1 MLSMLEK
8 IFISGFLGSILV
20 KGIYAILGIRK
31 DSVGST
37 AANIPINYQ
46 STSEFLHS
54 HSSRWIQYLLFRLL
68 PFAAGEI
75 FSISCTKA
83 MKVDSPI
90 NNICCLLLVF
100 SIADYWE
107 LRTLRYYCSNN
118 KIERERRSEFIVRI
132 SIIILHVLITLLL
145 IIFSEIFSFP
155 WLLPSFSEVKDG
167 IWTSLIV
174 AIMVAAYLRITD
186 MRRAEDESDDLFFK
200 HREIERKRRRAK
212 KIELK
217 FGNILTNLS
226 KKYKIQREIMKAI
239 LIYEDS
245 NRPKIMRI
253 IENALVLLLKQEF
266 TVGIAQVTSDIP
278 LSDKESIIKMA
289 QKLRIDSNKNTCCDS
304 HPQALFSMYNN
315 DPAYVDS
322 VISIYEKLIDETI

>member
-118 KIERERRSEFIVRI
+118 KIERERR
-132 SIIILHVLITLLL
+132 
-145 IIFSEIFSFP
+145 
-155 WLLPSFSEVKDG
+155 
-167 IWTSLIV
+167 
-174 AIMVAAYLRITD
+174 D